1 MVLGVLCVVDD
12 SMRNES
18 SWIALSQ
25 SFGFMFS
32 QHTLG
37 SSCLTSDALE
47 GFLSLPTQVGLM
59 SSDERQHVEAPFSI

>member
-1 MVLGVLCVVDD
+1 MVLGVLCVADD

-32 QHTLG
+32 QHTHDSL
-37 SSCLTSDALE
+37 CLTSDAPNFE
-47 GFLSLPTQVGLM
+47 G
-59 SSDERQHVEAPFSI
+59 D